1 MASALWLLAGGVGNS
16 PAPTRAALPV
26 LSSPNLELLVLWI
39 AHTGSFWRDLP
50 ECFGRG
56 HSIYMRYHRWSKKG
70 IWQWPMTRTWS
81 TG

>member
-1 MASALWLLAGGVGNS
+1 M
-16 PAPTRAALPV
+16 
-26 LSSPNLELLVLWI
+26 ELLVLWI